1 MLTSTRGARNQ
12 RTTSTEENLRKQI
25 QLFEKQMVAN
35 VMLNAVPDAFVV
47 LNSHRQIVY
56 ANDALGHLI
65 EESDKKCI
73 YGLRFGEVLG
83 CVHAKEHP
91 DGCGVGFSCS
101 QCGANR
107 SVNVGLRNETN
118 AQECSILLENG
129 EALDLKVWSQPLT
142 VEGEMFV
149 VFAVQDISHA
159 KRREIMERIFFHDI
173 LNTAGFIMS
182 IMEMMSLYEERGLPA
197 DLNKYRQELDAA
209 SHRLVD
215 EVKGHRLI
223 VAAESGKLSIQER
236 LIEVDVFITELVN
249 SMRKNPA
256 AANVNIITDRG
267 TPVSIATDPVLL
279 GRVLNNMLLNAV
291 EASSAGSTVT
301 VMHAVHNGNVIF
313 SVNNQQTMP
322 RCVELQ
328 VFHRSFTTKGTG
340 RGLGTYSIKL
350 LTENFLGGEVW
361 FETNPKSGTTF
372 FVALPLAHSRT
383 SEQLTRFTF

>member
-1 MLTSTRGARNQ
+1 MSTSTRGARDQ
-12 RTTSTEENLRKQI
+12 RKTGEALKKQT

-56 ANDALGHLI
+56 ANDALAHLV
-65 EESDKKCI
+65 EEPDKQGI

-83 CVHAKEHP
+83 CTHAKEHP
-91 DGCGVGFSCS
+91 DGCGAGFSCS

-107 SVNVGLRNETN
+107 SVNAGLMNEAN
-118 AQECSILLENG
+118 AQECSILLEG
-129 EALDLKVWSQPLT
+129 GDALDLKVWSHPLM
-142 VEGEMFV
+142 VDGEMFV
-149 VFAVQDISHA
+149 MFAVQDISHA

-197 DLNKYRQELDAA
+197 DLNKYRQELDVA

-236 LIEVDVFITELVN
+236 LIDVEEFITQLAN
-249 SMRKNPA
+249 TMRKNPA
-256 AANVNIITDRG
+256 AANIDIVVNGGRL
-267 TPVSIATDPVLL
+267 VSIETDPALL

-301 VMHAVHNGNVIF
+301 VSHTVRDEHVIF
-313 SVNNQQTMP
+313 SVHNQQTMS
-322 RCVELQ
+322 RRVELQ
-328 VFHRSFTTKGTG
+328 VFHRSFTTKGAG

-350 LTENFLGGEVW
+350 LTENFLGGEAW
-361 FETNPKSGTTF
+361 FETSAKSGTTF
-372 FVALPLAHSRT
+372 SVALPLARTHSAG
-383 SEQLTRFTF
+383 